1 MSQQRASD
9 NVSILMRAF
18 LLAALFGYLQP
29 WIIAQ
34 AGSMSLNAY
43 DLAEWA
49 SLIPAQRGT
58 SPPLAVPL
66 LLRLQPLILA
76 LLLSLIASGRKGMAL
91 SAAAICLLAI
101 AQLPPFEYVY
111 DINNLNYRQQFVLAA
126 ASLVAGLGLLLLQRP
141 WLSTILKLALAIVG
155 IVSAA
160 LGLSEAIAL
169 YSQFG
174 MAAAPGAGL
183 WIMGLCYALV
193 LLLGLRRM
201 LIARGTRS

>member
-1 MSQQRASD
+1 MRQQRAYD
-9 NVSILMRAF
+9 NVSILMQAL
-18 LLAALFGYLQP
+18 LLAALVAYLQP

-58 SPPLAVPL
+58 SPPLAAPL
-66 LLRLQPLILA
+66 LLRLQPLILT

-101 AQLPPFEYVY
+101 AQLPPFEYIY

-126 ASLVAGLGLLLLQRP
+126 ASLVAGLGLLLLRRRWITTMLLP
-141 WLSTILKLALAIVG
+141 ALAIVG
-155 IVSAA
+155 IAAAA
-160 LGLSEAIAL
+160 LGLSEAMAL

-174 MAAAPGAGL
+174 LAAAPGAGL
-183 WIMGLCYALV
+183 WIMGLCYALL

-201 LIARGTRS
+201 LTARGTRS